1 MPLKFLAVSAL
12 IAALT
17 APDISLAQA
26 MRLDGPPDMKGYPRE
41 ATASWGHASVYGVH
55 GRRAW
60 RPVQATGYPPG
71 AVTTV
76 R

>member
-1 MPLKFLAVSAL
+1 MPMKLFAVGAL
-12 IAALT
+12 IATLT
-17 APDISLAQA
+17 APEISLAQA
-26 MRLDGPPDMKGYPRE
+26 MRLDGPPDVKGYPRE
-41 ATASWGHASVYGVH
+41 ATASWGHASVYRTH